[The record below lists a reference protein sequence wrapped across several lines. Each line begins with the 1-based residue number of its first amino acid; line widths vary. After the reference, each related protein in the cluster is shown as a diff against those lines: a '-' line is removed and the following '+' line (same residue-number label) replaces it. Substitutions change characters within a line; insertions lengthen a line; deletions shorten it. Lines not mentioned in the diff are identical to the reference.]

1 MILFVNACVRPQSGT
16 KRLAQSVLRKLGG
29 DVKEVDLEREK
40 VSPLNGTMLERRLRV
55 ISAGAFDDPMFDL
68 AKDFAAAEKI
78 VIAAPYWDLSFP
90 ALLKC
95 YIEQISVIGL
105 TFAYDDT
112 GRPYGLCKADRLIYV
127 TTSGGPMFNEDAGFG
142 AISNH
147 WLKIFTAYEMF
158 PASKP
163 KILIWSAPMPKAF
176 YRWRKSN
183 SLYDLSAFLKRADDN
198 EFGVVF

>member
-1 MILFVNACVRPQSGT
+1 MILFVNACVRPQSRT
-16 KRLAQSVLRKLGG
+16 RRLAECALRKLGG
-29 DVKEVDLEREK
+29 TVKEVNLEREN
-40 VSPLNGTMLERRLRV
+40 VSPLNNAALERRLKRV
-55 ISAGAFDDPMFDL
+55 SAGDFTNPMFDF

-105 TFAYDDT
+105 TFAYDDA

-142 AISNH
+142 YIKSLAQNFYGIQNVSCVKAEN
-147 WLKIFTAYEMF
+147 LDLIGADAESILRTAEQ
-158 PASKP
+158 SVK
-163 KILIWSAPMPKAF
+163 
-176 YRWRKSN
+176 
-183 SLYDLSAFLKRADDN
+183 
-198 EFGVVF
+198 

>member
-1 MILFVNACVRPQSGT
+1 MILFVNACVRPQSRT
-16 KRLAQSVLRKLGG
+16 KRLALSVLRKLGG

-40 VSPLNGTMLERRLRV
+40 VSPLNGTMLERRLRL
-55 ISAGAFDDPMFDL
+55 ISAGAFDDSMFDL

-105 TFAYDDT
+105 TFAYDDA
-112 GRPYGLCKADRLIYV
+112 GRPYGLCKADRLVYV

-142 AISNH
+142 YIKSLAQNFYGIQNVSCIKAEN
-147 WLKIFTAYEMF
+147 LDLAGADAE
-158 PASKP
+158 S
-163 KILIWSAPMPKAF
+163 ILQVAEKQF
-176 YRWRKSN
+176 
-183 SLYDLSAFLKRADDN
+183 
-198 EFGVVF
+198 VV